1 MLGSHVSLSLT
12 LGMVLRFVAVYFCVP
27 AVVLVPQAVQL
38 AAALAVAL
46 AVALAA
52 AALAATLAAAPAA
65 TLDGAEPFVL
75 DFRYNNHGRQTFAS
89 LCIPLLHLEE
99 QMCAD
104 TLRRG
109 LFGLKSSDSV

>member
-12 LGMVLRFVAVYFCVP
+12 LGMMLRFVAVHFCVP

-38 AAALAVAL
+38 AAAL
-46 AVALAA
+46 A

>member
-12 LGMVLRFVAVYFCVP
+12 LGMMLRFVAVHFCVP

-38 AAALAVAL
+38 AAAL

>member
-1 MLGSHVSLSLT
+1 MSLSLT
-12 LGMVLRFVAVYFCVP
+12 LGMMLRFVAVHFCVP

-46 AVALAA
+46 AA
-52 AALAATLAAAPAA
+52 AALAATPAAAAA
-65 TLDGAEPFVL
+65 AALDGAEPFVL
-75 DFRYNNHGRQTFAS
+75 DCRYNNHGRQTFAS

>member
-12 LGMVLRFVAVYFCVP
+12 LGMMLRFVAVHFCVP

-38 AAALAVAL
+38 AAALA
-46 AVALAA
+46 ALAA

>member
-27 AVVLVPQAVQL
+27 AVVLVPQAVHL
-38 AAALAVAL
+38 AAAL

-52 AALAATLAAAPAA
+52 AALAATLA
-65 TLDGAEPFVL
+65 AEPFVL

>member
-12 LGMVLRFVAVYFCVP
+12 LGMMLRFVAVHFCVP

-38 AAALAVAL
+38 AAAL
-46 AVALAA
+46 A

-75 DFRYNNHGRQTFAS
+75 DCRYNTH
-89 LCIPLLHLEE
+89 
-99 QMCAD
+99 
-104 TLRRG
+104 
-109 LFGLKSSDSV
+109 

>member
-12 LGMVLRFVAVYFCVP
+12 LGMVLRFVAVHFCVP

-38 AAALAVAL
+38 AAAL

-75 DFRYNNHGRQTFAS
+75 DCRYNTHWIS
-89 LCIPLLHLEE
+89 LPHLEK
-99 QMCAD
+99 QSRAD
-104 TLRRG
+104 MLQVDR
-109 LFGLKSSDSV
+109 SSPH

>member
-1 MLGSHVSLSLT
+1 MSLSLT
-12 LGMVLRFVAVYFCVP
+12 LGMMLRFVAVHFCVP

-38 AAALAVAL
+38 AAAL

>member
-38 AAALAVAL
+38 AAAL

>member
-12 LGMVLRFVAVYFCVP
+12 LGMVLRFVAVHFCVP

-38 AAALAVAL
+38 AAAL

>member
-12 LGMVLRFVAVYFCVP
+12 LGMVLRFVAVHFCVP

-38 AAALAVAL
+38 AAAL
-46 AVALAA
+46 A

-75 DFRYNNHGRQTFAS
+75 HCRYNTH
-89 LCIPLLHLEE
+89 
-99 QMCAD
+99 
-104 TLRRG
+104 
-109 LFGLKSSDSV
+109 

>member
-12 LGMVLRFVAVYFCVP
+12 LGMMLRFVAVHFCVP
-27 AVVLVPQAVQL
+27 AVVLVPL
-38 AAALAVAL
+38 AAAL

>member
-12 LGMVLRFVAVYFCVP
+12 LGMMLRFVAVHFCVP

-38 AAALAVAL
+38 AAAL

-109 LFGLKSSDSV
+109 LFGLTSSDSV